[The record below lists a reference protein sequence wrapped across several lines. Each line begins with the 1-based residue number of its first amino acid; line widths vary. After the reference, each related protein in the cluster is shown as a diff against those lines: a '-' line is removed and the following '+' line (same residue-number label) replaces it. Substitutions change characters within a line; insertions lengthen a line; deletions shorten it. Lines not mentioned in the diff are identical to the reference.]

1 MDVIKVEKRN
11 EEAKAKQ
18 LRRSGLVPCCVYGGD
33 LAEPISIQMD
43 QQAANQL
50 FRTKREGSKV
60 GLDLDGC
67 VIPTQIK
74 EKKRDALN
82 NEVEH
87 FSFQALTANQKVN
100 SITHIFLK
108 NADVV
113 PGVLEQMIFEVPFS
127 SLPADMID
135 TVTIDLDGL
144 PAGTILTVNDIPE
157 FQSER
162 IELQIK
168 KDSVV
173 LRINDKKRALAPN
186 AE

>member
-11 EEAKAKQ
+11 ERAKAKQ

-60 GLDLDGC
+60 GLDLDGR

-100 SITHIFLK
+100 SVTHIFLK

-113 PGVLEQMIFEVPFS
+113 PDVLEQMIFEVPFS